1 MRGGVW
7 LGEKTLA
14 DEKTERGEEETEE
27 WRKSETRGGGER
39 LEEVRKRVLLV
50 DLTIEFTGK

>member
-27 WRKSETRGGGER
+27 WRNSETRGGGER